1 MIIAVTGASGFVGS
15 ALVPRLVAAG
25 HRVVRIGRGA
35 GADVRWDPSSGQLDA
50 SRLAGVDA
58 AINLA
63 GENIAQ
69 RWSAQHKRAIR
80 DSRVNGTR
88 LISETL
94 ASLAQSP
101 RVLISASAIGIY
113 GDRGNE
119 PLDES
124 SPPGR
129 GFLPEVARQW
139 EAAAEPA
146 RRGGIRVV
154 HPRFGIIL
162 GPGGGALAK
171 LLPIFAV
178 GAGGRIASG
187 EQWMS
192 WVARDDVLGAL
203 EFVMENESLSGPVN
217 FTSPAPV
224 TNARFAEALGH
235 VLHRPAL
242 ATVPALAVKLV
253 YGEMGEETVI
263 AGQKVLPKRLTEAGY
278 HFRHP
283 DLEDALRF
291 ELGRS

>member
-1 MIIAVTGASGFVGS
+1 MIVAVTGASGFVGS

-35 GADVRWDPSSGQLDA
+35 DADVRWDPSSGRLDA
-50 SRLAGVDA
+50 SRLAGVEA

-63 GENIAQ
+63 GESIAQ

-88 LISETL
+88 LISEGL
-94 ASLAQSP
+94 ASLAQP
-101 RVLISASAIGIY
+101 PKVLISASAIGIY
-113 GDRGNE
+113 GDRRNE
-119 PLDES
+119 TLDES

-129 GFLPEVARQW
+129 GFLPEVALQW
-139 EAAAEPA
+139 EAAADPA

-171 LLPIFAV
+171 LLPIFTV
-178 GAGGRIASG
+178 GAGGKIASG
-187 EQWMS
+187 DQWMS

-203 EFVMENESLSGPVN
+203 EFVMQNESLSGPVN

-224 TNARFAEALGH
+224 TNARFAEVLGH

-242 ATVPALAVKLV
+242 ATVPALAVKLL
-253 YGEMGEETVI
+253 YGEMARLVI
-263 AGQKVLPKRLTEAGY
+263 TGQRAVPRRPLEWGY
-278 HFRHP
+278 EFRHP
-283 DLEDALRF
+283 QLDEALRSV
-291 ELGRS
+291 LR